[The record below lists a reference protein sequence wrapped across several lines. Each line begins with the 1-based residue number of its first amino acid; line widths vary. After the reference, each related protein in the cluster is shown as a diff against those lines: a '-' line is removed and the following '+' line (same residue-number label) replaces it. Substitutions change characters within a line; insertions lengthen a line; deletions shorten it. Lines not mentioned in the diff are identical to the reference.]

1 MPAKT
6 GASHGMSAFVTLVVG
21 TVMSKY
27 LWDLAPPL
35 GEASMATMEL
45 IRSTTGVDLPVNE
58 QFAGMVVV
66 MVALSFAWGIVYHF
80 GRHA

>member
-1 MPAKT
+1 
-6 GASHGMSAFVTLVVG
+6 
-21 TVMSKY
+21 
-27 LWDLAPPL
+27 
-35 GEASMATMEL
+35 MEL

>member
-6 GASHGMSAFVTLVVG
+6 GASHGLSAFVTLVIG

-35 GEASMATMEL
+35 GEASMATMAV

-66 MVALSFAWGIVYHF
+66 MFVLSFTWGTIYHF
-80 GRHA
+80 GRHS

>member
-6 GASHGMSAFVTLVVG
+6 GASHGVSAFVALVIG

-35 GEASMATMEL
+35 GQTSMATIEL
-45 IRSTTGVDLPVNE
+45 IRSTTGIDLPMSE

-66 MVALSFAWGIVYHF
+66 MVGLSFAWGVVYHY
-80 GRHA
+80 GRHS

>member
-6 GASHGMSAFVTLVVG
+6 GASHGVAAFVTLVIG

-35 GEASMATMEL
+35 GEASMATIEL
-45 IRSTTGVDLPVNE
+45 IRSTAGIDLPVSA

-66 MVALSFAWGIVYHF
+66 MVGLSFAWGVVYHY
-80 GRHA
+80 GRHS